1 MVFPPLKNDGGAK
14 THQLLRC
21 CNCSRSFDVH
31 KYASLLDN
39 RAPCIWR
46 FLLSHL
52 LVCFLAKASRMKR
65 VFIVFRNT
73 DTLFIVFRKKIKTKL
88 LPKSIFIEINIKIR
102 KTGSSLVQF
111 SVKEHVDE
119 YQGAIGK

>member
-1 MVFPPLKNDGGAK
+1 
-14 THQLLRC
+14 
-21 CNCSRSFDVH
+21 
-31 KYASLLDN
+31 
-39 RAPCIWR
+39 
-46 FLLSHL
+46 
-52 LVCFLAKASRMKR
+52 MKR

>member
-1 MVFPPLKNDGGAK
+1 LFSETQIL
-14 THQLLRC
+14 
-21 CNCSRSFDVH
+21 
-31 KYASLLDN
+31 Y
-39 RAPCIWR
+39 
-46 FLLSHL
+46 
-52 LVCFLAKASRMKR
+52 
-65 VFIVFRNT
+65 
-73 DTLFIVFRKKIKTKL
+73 FIVFRKKIKTKL